1 MFCTETKH
9 FLTAWKS
16 NMLDINYLSGTG
28 NFRSPYM
35 DKKNLMDIHREW
47 VTWFPDYL
55 KTQFKCQAYPFE
67 LIQQVFWFL

>member
-1 MFCTETKH
+1 MFCTEAKH

-47 VTWFPDYL
+47 VT
-55 KTQFKCQAYPFE
+55 
-67 LIQQVFWFL
+67 